1 MAAKKDYP
9 GGFRLTI
16 KKAQGLA
23 LQEFG
28 TAKGLKPEGGVV
40 NEYRMEIRNLNIR
53 IHTENRMPG
62 RIILEVRMRAG
73 YGSCFQIH
81 DAETLEEDFEAEER
95 YREEERRELIKE
107 LLEETNA

>member
-1 MAAKKDYP
+1 
-9 GGFRLTI
+9 
-16 KKAQGLA
+16 
-23 LQEFG
+23 
-28 TAKGLKPEGGVV
+28 
-40 NEYRMEIRNLNIR
+40 
-53 IHTENRMPG
+53 
-62 RIILEVRMRAG
+62 MRAG